1 MCGPC
6 QAGVRA
12 VPGAA
17 VRLLGM
23 GTEDLVVRAEGLR
36 KRFGKTQAL
45 DGVDL
50 SMRRGT
56 VLGVLGPNGAGKTTA
71 VRVLATL
78 LRPDEG
84 RAFVAGVDVLKNPQ
98 QVRRIVGLTGQ
109 YASVD
114 EDLTGVQN
122 LVLIG
127 RLLDLSGRDA
137 RRRADEL
144 LTWFDLTEAAQRPAK
159 TYSGG
164 MRRRLDLA
172 ASLVGR
178 PEVIFLDEPTTG
190 LDPAKREDMWGVVR
204 TQVASGASVLLTTQY
219 LEEADALADEIVVID
234 HGKVIAHDSPDGLK
248 RRVGGQTLRVR
259 PSDPARLPDV
269 LRVLGLVAAAGTS
282 ASLDAGAR
290 PGAASVPVTS
300 DEVLDKLIPA
310 LRADR
315 IEVTELALHLP
326 SLDEVF
332 HALTGRTK
340 AEELV

>member
-1 MCGPC
+1 MD
-6 QAGVRA
+6 
-12 VPGAA
+12 
-17 VRLLGM
+17 
-23 GTEDLVVRAEGLR
+23 DLVVRAEGLR

-50 SMRRGT
+50 AMRRGT

-84 RAFVAGVDVLKNPQ
+84 TAFVAGVDVLREPQ
-98 QVRRIVGLTGQ
+98 KVRRRIGLTGQ

-114 EDLTGVQN
+114 EDLTGTQN

-127 RLLDLSGRDA
+127 RLLDLTGSDA
-137 RRRADEL
+137 KKRAVEL
-144 LTWFDLTEAAQRPAK
+144 LDWFDLTEAAGRPAK

-172 ASLVGR
+172 ASLVGH

-204 TQVASGASVLLTTQY
+204 TQVAQGSSVLLTTQY
-219 LEEADALADEIVVID
+219 LEEADALADEIVVVN
-234 HGKVIAHDSPDGLK
+234 HGRVIAQDTPDGLK
-248 RRVGGQTLRVR
+248 RRVGGQTLRIR
-259 PSDPARLPDV
+259 PADAGRLPDV
-269 LRVLGLVAAAGTS
+269 LQILDGVAAPGTNAAPDSAAGS
-282 ASLDAGAR
+282 R

-300 DEVLDKLIPA
+300 DSALDDVIPA
-310 LRADR
+310 LRRAG
-315 IEVTELALHLP
+315 IEINEFGLHLP

-332 HALTGRTK
+332 HTLTGKTK
-340 AEELV
+340 SEALV

>member
-1 MCGPC
+1 MD
-6 QAGVRA
+6 
-12 VPGAA
+12 
-17 VRLLGM
+17 
-23 GTEDLVVRAEGLR
+23 DLVVRAEGLR

-50 SMRRGT
+50 AMRRGT

-84 RAFVAGVDVLKNPQ
+84 TAHVAGIDVLREPQ
-98 QVRRIVGLTGQ
+98 KVRRRIGLTGQ

-114 EDLTGVQN
+114 EDLTGTQN

-127 RLLDLSGRDA
+127 QLLDLPTREA
-137 RRRADEL
+137 KKRAAEL
-144 LTWFDLTEAAQRPAK
+144 LEWFDLTEAAGRMAK

-204 TQVASGASVLLTTQY
+204 TQVAQGSSVLLTTQY
-219 LEEADALADEIVVID
+219 LEEADALADEIVVVN
-234 HGKVIAHDSPDGLK
+234 HGRVIAQDTPDGLK
-248 RRVGGQTLRVR
+248 RRVGGQTLRIR
-259 PSDPARLPDV
+259 PADPERLPDV
-269 LRVLGLVAAAGTS
+269 LRI
-282 ASLDAGAR
+282 LDAVGAPGTTATPDNSAGSR
-290 PGAASVPVTS
+290 PGAASVPVAADTA
-300 DEVLDKLIPA
+300 LDDAIPA
-310 LRADR
+310 LRRAGV
-315 IEVTELALHLP
+315 EFTELGLHLP

-332 HALTGRTK
+332 HTLTGGEKKTE
-340 AEELV
+340 ALV

>member
-1 MCGPC
+1 MS
-6 QAGVRA
+6 
-12 VPGAA
+12 
-17 VRLLGM
+17 
-23 GTEDLVVRAEGLR
+23 DLVVRAEGLR

-50 SMRRGT
+50 AMKRGT

-84 RAFVAGVDVLKNPQ
+84 FAEVAGIDVLKQPQ
-98 QVRRIVGLTGQ
+98 RVRRRIGLTGQ

-114 EDLTGVQN
+114 EDLTGTQN

-127 RLLDLSGRDA
+127 QLLDLTTKDA
-137 RRRADEL
+137 RKRAAEL
-144 LTWFDLTEAAQRPAK
+144 LEWFDLAEAASRPAK

-172 ASLVGR
+172 ASLVGH

-204 TQVASGASVLLTTQY
+204 TQITQGSSVLLTTQY
-219 LEEADALADEIVVID
+219 LEEADALADEIVVIN
-234 HGKVIAHDSPDGLK
+234 HGRVVAFDTPDGLK
-248 RRVGGQTLRVR
+248 RRVGGLTLQVR
-259 PSDPARLPDV
+259 PADPERAGDAQ
-269 LRVLGLVAAAGTS
+269 RVLEMIAGAEANT
-282 ASLDAGAR
+282 AAGAR
-290 PGAASVPVTS
+290 PGTVSVPVQS
-300 DEVLDKLIPA
+300 DTALDEALPA
-310 LRADR
+310 LRRAG
-315 IEVTELALHLP
+315 IELVDVGLHLP

-332 HALTGRTK
+332 HALTGDK
-340 AEELV
+340 PADAAKEAELV